1 MDGRCNGAR
10 GQKFTCPD
18 KRVGVTVVLLSRGTR
33 TVFVRSKGRWSS
45 LKRAR
50 STEHLRCVLGR
61 LQISADQREIHKVS
75 DPDGKGN
82 DAEHRCAPGIRLVLN
97 LRDQA
102 QRHQKP

>member
-1 MDGRCNGAR
+1 MQRS
-10 GQKFTCPD
+10 
-18 KRVGVTVVLLSRGTR
+18 KRAEIDLSRQTR
-33 TVFVRSKGRWSS
+33 GSDRRIAVVWHTDGLRPVKGRWSS

-50 STEHLRCVLGR
+50 STEHLRCALGR

-82 DAEHRCAPGIRLVLN
+82 DAEHRCAPGIRLVLD